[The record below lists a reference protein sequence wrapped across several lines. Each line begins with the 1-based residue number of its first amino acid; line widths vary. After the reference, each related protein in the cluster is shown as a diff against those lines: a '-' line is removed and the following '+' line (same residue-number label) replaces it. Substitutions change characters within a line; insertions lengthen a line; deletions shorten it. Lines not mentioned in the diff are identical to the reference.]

1 MVSKLCKMA
10 DKLPTLTLDAA
21 ITKLT
26 AERDLDERGQEIL
39 EAAITLRDAS
49 GRDRATALRRLSS
62 SWGVNR
68 RVKIE
73 GKWKDRPLATV
84 ASEIETAVCLAAA
97 KWQRRSA
104 GEGAEQHDAPEH
116 GDRAEQRGVAE
127 HAPATSSTMVLTDDR
142 SGAGRTDQA
151 AHGRDDPSPSEVGPA
166 KKARTSLVDSTQA
179 TGGSRPH
186 RAGREPQILELPE
199 TQEDVVSLR
208 RLGPDHYEATKRSGD
223 SWRGDAELLE
233 SLPQGKAKLATLW
246 VTEIQGSKKAKTTG
260 DQPALAPRKA
270 DGDSREPP
278 SKTGSA
284 DTGAAEHVLGVA
296 GASATAQE
304 EPGRETGAAG
314 LGAELFSLNTPS
326 DQALLEWLRARETQP
341 RCGALL

>member
-1 MVSKLCKMA
+1 MM
-10 DKLPTLTLDAA
+10 TLDAA
-21 ITKLT
+21 IAKLS
-26 AERDLDERGQEIL
+26 AHRDIDKRGQDVL
-39 EAAITLRDAS
+39 AAAITLRDCS
-49 GRDRATALRRLSS
+49 GLGRQTALRLMTST
-62 SWGVNR
+62 WGVDR

-73 GKWKDRPLATV
+73 GKWKERLLTTV
-84 ASEIETAVCLAAA
+84 ASELETAICLAAA
-97 KWQRRSA
+97 TWQPPPA

-116 GDRAEQRGVAE
+116 DDGSEQRGVAE

-142 SGAGRTDQA
+142 SGAGRTDQV

-166 KKARTSLVDSTQA
+166 KKARTSL
-179 TGGSRPH
+179 G
-186 RAGREPQILELPE
+186 EPQILELPE